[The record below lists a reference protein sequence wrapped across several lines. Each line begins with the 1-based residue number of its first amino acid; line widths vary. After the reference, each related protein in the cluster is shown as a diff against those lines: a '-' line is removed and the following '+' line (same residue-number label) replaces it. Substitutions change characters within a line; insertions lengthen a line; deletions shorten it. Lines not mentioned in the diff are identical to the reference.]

1 MLHTSLRAL
10 LCVMAIILGAVTGQE
25 AARADFVIEEN
36 FPDFA
41 KQIAM
46 KPVLQVKKDSVA
58 KKRSYRRV
66 ASVGNVQALYR
77 PARRAEQGARPRL
90 NKTRSS
96 NRTVS
101 RRASKKTATSSRR
114 VRVASLSKQGYRVPA
129 AKRAKA
135 SSSRYSALIA
145 KHASANGIP
154 IALAHAVV
162 RIESGYRAHVRGGAG
177 EVGLMQIKPSTARA
191 IGYRGSTRGL
201 YNPDTNL
208 RWGMKY
214 LGGAYRRAGGK
225 VCGTVLRYNAGHYA
239 RRMNPIS
246 ARYCRKARRIMGRR
260 RRT

>member
-1 MLHTSLRAL
+1 MLHTSLRTFV
-10 LCVMAIILGAVTGQE
+10 CVMAVMLGTVTSQDV
-25 AARADFVIEEN
+25 ARADFVIEEN
-36 FPDFA
+36 FPQFA

-46 KPVLQVKKDSVA
+46 TPALQVTKNS
-58 KKRSYRRV
+58 V
-66 ASVGNVQALYR
+66 ASVGNVQAPYR
-77 PARRAEQGARPRL
+77 PARTADREVPRGL
-90 NKTRSS
+90 NKMRSS
-96 NRTVS
+96 KRTVS
-101 RRASKKTATSSRR
+101 RRASKKRATSSRR
-114 VRVASLSKQGYRVPA
+114 VRVASLSTQNVRVPA

-239 RRMNPIS
+239 RRMNLIS

-260 RRT
+260 RRA